1 MRLYMKNNE
10 SVNMRKEEWIGCET
24 IKMNNLHSYD
34 SEVVEG
40 VMAYCN
46 NWHMNPEKV
55 WRNNITGEI
64 FSAKDSYHISQN
76 AAFLTPENRFIE
88 DAKHGL
94 QSVSNKSYINQDRS
108 SFYYDDDIIYSNKNA
123 LEKYKESRILLIGAG
138 PSSLETES
146 LWKSNLRKYDFIW
159 SCNHFYNPRF
169 LDDVK
174 VDLATLS
181 NGVDLANPMV
191 LERLE
196 KDKTTV
202 GFVTS
207 VSRNALSLKKF
218 TNNYCNDI
226 FYFSTRYFGKI
237 GSMSRLLVLA
247 TKLGAKHISFVGV
260 DGMLPPEEIVVKGN
274 KTGFNS
280 TTNVFRTGN
289 PFSDNIH
296 TDYYNLYKKH
306 YVLLWDY
313 ILNNLGKNT
322 TYCNYGAS
330 YKYNLTSQVISE
342 RLAQIR

>member
-1 MRLYMKNNE
+1 
-10 SVNMRKEEWIGCET
+10 MRKEEWIDCGA
-24 IKMNNLHSYD
+24 IKMNNLHLYD
-34 SEVVEG
+34 SEVIEG
-40 VMAYCN
+40 VIAYCDN
-46 NWHMNPEKV
+46 LQISPEKV

-64 FSAKDSYHISQN
+64 FSVEDSYHTSQT

-88 DAKHGL
+88 DIKHGL
-94 QSVSNKSYINQDRS
+94 QSVSNKSYVNQDRS
-108 SFYYDDDIIYSNKNA
+108 NFYYDDDIIYSNKNA

-138 PSSLETES
+138 PSSLETAS
-146 LWKSNLRKYDFIW
+146 VWKSNLTKYDFIW
-159 SCNHFYNPRF
+159 SCNHYYNPTF
-169 LDDVK
+169 LNDVK

-181 NGVDLANPMV
+181 NGVDLANPML

-196 KDKTTV
+196 KDNTTV

-207 VSRNALSLKKF
+207 VNRGGLSFENF
-218 TNNYCNDI
+218 TNNYGNDI

-260 DGMLPPEEIVVKGN
+260 DGALPPEEIFVKGTKN
-274 KTGFNS
+274 G
-280 TTNVFRTGN
+280 VFRTGKE
-289 PFSDNIH
+289 FSDSRS

-313 ILNNLGKNT
+313 ILNNLGKDT

-330 YKYNLTSQVISE
+330 YKYNLTSQVTSE
-342 RLAQIR
+342 RLAQSR

>member
-1 MRLYMKNNE
+1 MSADMG
-10 SVNMRKEEWIGCET
+10 KEEWIDCEA
-24 IKMNNLHSYD
+24 IKMNNLHLYD
-34 SEVVEG
+34 SKVIEG
-40 VMAYCN
+40 VITYCSN
-46 NWHMNPEKV
+46 LQISPEKV

-64 FSAKDSYHISQN
+64 FSVEDNYHTSQA

-88 DAKHGL
+88 DTKHGL
-94 QSVSNKSYINQDRS
+94 QPVYNKSYINQDRS
-108 SFYYDDDIIYSNKNA
+108 NFYYDDDIIYSNKNA

-146 LWKSNLRKYDFIW
+146 VWKSNLRKYDFIW
-159 SCNHFYNPRF
+159 SCNHYYNPSF
-169 LDDVK
+169 LNDVK

-181 NGVDLANPMV
+181 NGVDLANPML

-207 VSRNALSLKKF
+207 VNRGGLSFENF
-218 TNNYCNDI
+218 TNSYGNDI

-247 TKLGAKHISFVGV
+247 TKLGVKHVSFVGA
-260 DGMLPPEEIVVKGN
+260 DGALPPEEIVVKGN

-280 TTNVFRTGN
+280 ATNVFRTGKE
-289 PFSDNIH
+289 FSDSRS